1 MGSRLPQKRIAK
13 FFDEL
18 TKRDRLDKYKL
29 DDKALD
35 PTKIATWDLVR
46 RPPVPT
52 ETVIQGKPRHPL
64 SKAYREFQ
72 RQEGARLRKALNRI
86 THGKNIFVYN
96 NIRTNQVEKS
106 VLSQLVYHGKKT
118 VPASL
123 RKDMW
128 TPYYSVHF
136 DDAKVGLRAYHLLR
150 EFSLQRQLAPPK
162 EMVTMD
168 QKWLDQKRPRDA
180 LEAKKF
186 DEEHEG
192 MVGKLLPKKERARI
206 LMDQKATSVAD
217 IAAVLAIQEEEIKNG
232 FGAEHRKELGR
243 RALQRIRMTRK
254 TERTTAYEAAQRV
267 EGFESQVQSQA
278 ELEIE
283 DEFDEPPSNTE
294 YAVKPQQVKIL
305 WNDIHDAHYA
315 SSWPE
320 RVHHG
325 HLERTADHVMAG
337 QKRITSEEK
346 ADENNIPSDA
356 FTEVPE
362 SPSLLN
368 V

>member
-1 MGSRLPQKRIAK
+1 
-13 FFDEL
+13 
-18 TKRDRLDKYKL
+18 
-29 DDKALD
+29 
-35 PTKIATWDLVR
+35 
-46 RPPVPT
+46 
-52 ETVIQGKPRHPL
+52 
-64 SKAYREFQ
+64 
-72 RQEGARLRKALNRI
+72 
-86 THGKNIFVYN
+86 
-96 NIRTNQVEKS
+96 
-106 VLSQLVYHGKKT
+106 
-118 VPASL
+118 
-123 RKDMW
+123 
-128 TPYYSVHF
+128 
-136 DDAKVGLRAYHLLR
+136 
-150 EFSLQRQLAPPK
+150 
-162 EMVTMD
+162 MD
-168 QKWLDQKRPRDA
+168 QKWLDRKRPRDA

-186 DEEHEG
+186 DEEHEK

-254 TERTTAYEAAQRV
+254 AERTTAYEAAQRV

-325 HLERTADHVMAG
+325 LLERTADHVMPG
-337 QKRITSEEK
+337 QQRITSEEN
-346 ADENNIPSDA
+346 ADENTLAASDGS
-356 FTEVPE
+356 TEEPQ
-362 SPSLLN
+362 SPSLVN